1 MYIKHSKYKNTG
13 ILFEIIVKKITSD
26 TLSGKDSP
34 ATQIL
39 KKYFINT
46 ELGKEYKLYETVSRT
61 KGTTET
67 KANTV
72 LATVLEM
79 SQKLNRTSLRKE
91 KYNLIKDLKEHY
103 NLDSLFKTKIHDY
116 KTHAAV
122 YTLLEIYNS
131 DKLSNPDQIIDNKV
145 TLLESMVTRGVDAG
159 KVKEDIIEE
168 FKSYDKDVRTLTY
181 YVLLEKFNSKYDN
194 LNGKQK
200 EILKEFINSV
210 DNTSHLKSFYNKEIV
225 EIKSLLSKEIRVIE
239 NKALQIKL
247 EEVLKLITELDKRTK
262 IKSDHLVDLL
272 QYHNLLEELK
282 VTHG

>member
-225 EIKSLLSKEIRVIE
+225 EIKSLLSKEIKVIE

>member
-61 KGTTET
+61 KGATEG

-79 SQKLNRTSLRKE
+79 SQKLNRTSLRRE

-103 NLDSLFKTKIHDY
+103 NLDGLFKTKIHDY

-131 DKLSNPDQIIDNKV
+131 DKLSNPNQIIDNKV
-145 TLLESMVTRGVDAG
+145 TLLESMVNTNVDTN
-159 KVKEDIIEE
+159 KVKDDILEE
-168 FKSYDKDVRTLTY
+168 FKSYDKDTRTLTY
-181 YVLLEKFNSKYDN
+181 YVLLEKFNSKYDD

-225 EIKSLLSKEIRVIE
+225 EIKSLLSKEIKVIE

>member
-1 MYIKHSKYKNTG
+1 MYIKHSKFKNTG

-46 ELGKEYKLYETVSRT
+46 ELGKEYRLYETVSRT
-61 KGTTET
+61 KGSSEN

-72 LATVLEM
+72 LTTVLEM
-79 SQKLNRTSLRKE
+79 SQKLNRTTLRKE

-122 YTLLEIYNS
+122 YTLLEVYNS
-131 DKLSNPDQIIDNKV
+131 DKLSNPNQIIDNKV

-159 KVKEDIIEE
+159 KVKDDIIEE

-181 YVLLEKFNSKYDN
+181 YVLLEKFNSKYDD

-225 EIKSLLSKEIRVIE
+225 EIKSLLSKEIKVVE

-247 EEVLKLITELDKRTK
+247 EGVLNLITELDKRTN

>member
-61 KGTTET
+61 KGTTEG

>member
-145 TLLESMVTRGVDAG
+145 TLLESMVNANVDTS
-159 KVKEDIIEE
+159 KVKDDILEE
-168 FKSYDKDVRTLTY
+168 FKSYDKDTRTLTY

>member
-1 MYIKHSKYKNTG
+1 
-13 ILFEIIVKKITSD
+13 
-26 TLSGKDSP
+26 
-34 ATQIL
+34 
-39 KKYFINT
+39 
-46 ELGKEYKLYETVSRT
+46 LGKEYRLYETVSRT
-61 KGTTET
+61 KGSSES
-67 KANTV
+67 KANSVLTTV
-72 LATVLEM
+72 LDM
-79 SQKLNRTSLRKE
+79 SQKLNRTTLRKE

-122 YTLLEIYNS
+122 YTLLEVYNS
-131 DKLSNPDQIIDNKV
+131 DKLSNPNQIIDNKV

-168 FKSYDKDVRTLTY
+168 FKSYVKDVRTLTY
-181 YVLLEKFNSKYDN
+181 YVLLEKFNSKYDD

-225 EIKSLLSKEIRVIE
+225 EIKSLLSKEIKVVE

-247 EEVLKLITELDKRTK
+247 EGVLNLITELDKRTN

>member
-1 MYIKHSKYKNTG
+1 MYIKHSKFKNTG

-46 ELGKEYKLYETVSRT
+46 ELGKEYRLYETVSRT
-61 KGTTET
+61 KGSSEN

-72 LATVLEM
+72 LTTVLEM
-79 SQKLNRTSLRKE
+79 SQKLNRTTLRKE

-122 YTLLEIYNS
+122 YTLLEVYNS
-131 DKLSNPDQIIDNKV
+131 DKLSNPNQIIDNKV

-181 YVLLEKFNSKYDN
+181 YVLLEKFNSKYDD

-225 EIKSLLSKEIRVIE
+225 EIKSLLSKEIKVVE

-247 EEVLKLITELDKRTK
+247 EGVLNLITELDKRTN